1 MRIYPAIDLYEG
13 KAVRLY
19 QGDYD
24 RMTVYSS
31 DPCRLAQSFAAAG
44 AKALHLVDL
53 EGARE
58 GTVPHLELVRR
69 IRRESG
75 LFCEIGGGIRD
86 MKTVEA
92 YLFGGLERVVLGTAA
107 VTDRGF
113 LKEALAA
120 FGPGIAV
127 GADLRDGFVAVKG
140 WLEKTRLEAF
150 AFLAEL
156 EQLGVRTVICTD
168 ISRDG
173 ALTGPNGELYRR
185 MKERFSMEIVASGGI
200 SSLDDLKALSAIGLD
215 GAIVGRA
222 LYTGAVDLGEAVR
235 TV

>member
-1 MRIYPAIDLYEG
+1 
-13 KAVRLY
+13 
-19 QGDYD
+19 
-24 RMTVYSS
+24 
-31 DPCRLAQSFAAAG
+31 
-44 AKALHLVDL
+44 
-53 EGARE
+53 
-58 GTVPHLELVRR
+58 
-69 IRRESG
+69 
-75 LFCEIGGGIRD
+75 

-107 VTDRGF
+107 VNDRGF
-113 LKEALAA
+113 LKEALSA

-140 WLEKTRLEAF
+140 WVEKTRLEAF
-150 AFLAEL
+150 AFLADL
-156 EQLGVRTVICTD
+156 EELGVRTVICTD

-185 MKERFSMEIVASGGI
+185 MKESFSMEIVASGGI
-200 SSLDDLKALSAIGLD
+200 SSLDDLKALAALGLD

-235 TV
+235 AV